1 MKNLLIQK
9 YKNLS
14 LVTEPPKKSPTSDKQ
29 SAIWNSFS
37 EILKDSGTSIE
48 ESIEVD
54 DYLKASLINSQK
66 GKPFTLWNENIK
78 SYPKLAQLARKY

>member
-14 LVTEPPKKSPTSDKQ
+14 LVIEPPKKSPTSDKQ

-54 DYLKASLINSQK
+54 DYLKTS
-66 GKPFTLWNENIK
+66 
-78 SYPKLAQLARKY
+78 